1 MSEVKHMTPEEIEA
15 MRADMAAGTQG
26 PWRCYMTTNGGKL
39 IGIGDAEGGG
49 VADCGFGLWR
59 DGKERAANARRI
71 ANVPLMEAYILAQ
84 AEESD
89 GRPCS
94 MDVFAAQL
102 FSDCDDKHDRSDAI
116 NHWLYGSW
124 DEALAYLT
132 PTGRAAIAKA
142 MGTTP

>member
-26 PWRCYMTTNGGKL
+26 PWRLWKCPCGHASCDCYGTTNGNFPAGSGYAL
-39 IGIGDAEGGG
+39 PD
-49 VADCGFGLWR
+49 
-59 DGKERAANARRI
+59 ARRVQRI
-71 ANVPLMEAYILAQ
+71 PAMEAYILAQ